1 LTTPATVQ
9 PWADVQLTPDPSV
22 PPAVCSRLGAGISS
36 GFADRVLPG
45 FQDIEAQAD
54 AASEAYFD
62 SRMTQVASEDEPWV
76 DEGAAAEDAQ
86 EHGFSVYT
94 DLEFVRQQVTG
105 LAIAGLYH
113 LWERLVKGFLE
124 RSFRAVDPPVTPQA
138 VRRADFNV
146 VVGWLRER
154 FGWDIEAESF
164 FADLHQLHL
173 VANVVKHRDGD
184 SCDALLD
191 TAPELFRDVINLWGK
206 DPRKADDLRLKRE
219 HFLKFTE
226 SVVQFIECFPTV
238 ERQPVASTHEDR
250 HCE

>member
-1 LTTPATVQ
+1 MFSSLLIPQFPQQYALDLVR
-9 PWADVQLTPDPSV
+9 AY
-22 PPAVCSRLGAGISS
+22 SS

-45 FQDIEAQAD
+45 FQDIEAEAD
-54 AASEAYFD
+54 AASEAYFN
-62 SRMTQVASEDEPWV
+62 SRMNQVATEDGPWV
-76 DEGAAAEDAQ
+76 DEGAVAEDAQ
-86 EHGFSVYT
+86 EHGFSVYS

-173 VANVVKHRDGD
+173 VANVVKHGDGK
-184 SCDALLD
+184 SCEALLD
-191 TAPELFRDVINLWGK
+191 KAPELFRDVIHLWGK
-206 DPRKADDLRLKRE
+206 DPRGADDLRVERE
-219 HFLKFTE
+219 HFVTIHRVLPDGRTPAGGVHAVGSTLRHSHE
-226 SVVQFIECFPTV
+226 PARLPWLSV
-238 ERQPVASTHEDR
+238 H
-250 HCE
+250 